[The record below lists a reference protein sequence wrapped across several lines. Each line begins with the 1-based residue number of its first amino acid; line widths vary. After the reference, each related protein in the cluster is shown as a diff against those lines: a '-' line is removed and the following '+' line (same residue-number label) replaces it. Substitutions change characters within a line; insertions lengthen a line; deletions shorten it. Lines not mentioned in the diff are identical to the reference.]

1 MAGPVDFAIMT
12 SRRRTALSLGAL
24 LLATAC
30 TSAPD
35 HSTAAPPAPAPAEEP
50 AESPVPPLAVRS
62 LTSAEMQY
70 GWWNWAAG
78 SPADRSPVLDRSGR
92 WCAQRQHENIWYL
105 AGTTGGGAVE
115 RTCTVPVG
123 LPVLFPL
130 VTRFGEAPDCETF
143 MDTAEGSAT
152 LDGAPLAAE
161 TLGATRIKL
170 FGPADNPFGAE
181 PTGENTWSCGLW
193 VRMDPLA
200 PGSHELAIR
209 GEASDPAITVAVD
222 YHLRVAAPAP
232 TGAV

>member
-1 MAGPVDFAIMT
+1 MT
-12 SRRRTALSLGAL
+12 SWRRTALSIGAL

-35 HSTAAPPAPAPAEEP
+35 RNTAAPPPPAPAEEP
-50 AESPVPPLAVRS
+50 AESPSPPLAVRS

-78 SPADRSPVLDRSGR
+78 STEDRSPVLDRSGR
-92 WCAQRQHENIWYL
+92 WCAEGQHENIWYL

-130 VTRFGEAPDCETF
+130 VTMFGEASDCETF
-143 MDTAEGSAT
+143 MDTAKGSAT

-161 TLGATRIKL
+161 PLGATRIKL
-170 FGPADNPFGAE
+170 RRTPGNPFGDSAA
-181 PTGENTWSCGLW
+181 PSENTWSCGLW
-193 VRMDPLA
+193 VRMDPPA
-200 PGSHELAIR
+200 PGSHELTIR
-209 GEASDPAITVAVD
+209 GEAKDPAIKVTVD
-222 YHLRVAAPAP
+222 YHLRVVASGP